1 MYYVFMYF
9 NNLCL
14 VVNRNKINALTTYTN
29 VDDDVFLYFINSLC
43 IHSLSHGSWHL
54 FKGHQGTDIQI

>member
-1 MYYVFMYF
+1 M
-9 NNLCL
+9 CL